1 MDQKQK
7 KTFVMTEKRKKAFQK
22 MIENKQKQDKPIVKF
37 LCSKYDGK
45 LVWEGIGFIDLNK

>member
-7 KTFVMTEKRKKAFQK
+7 KTLVMTEKRKEALRK

-37 LCSKYDGK
+37 LCSKIDGK
-45 LVWEGIGFIDLNK
+45 LVWEGINLSI

>member
-7 KTFVMTEKRKKAFQK
+7 KTFIMTEKRKEAFRK
-22 MIENKQKQDKPIVKF
+22 MIENKKNHDKPIVKI

-45 LVWEGIGFIDLNK
+45 LTWEGINSSI

>member
-22 MIENKQKQDKPIVKF
+22 MIENKNKQDKPIVKF
-37 LCSKYDGK
+37 LCSKYYGK
-45 LVWEGIGFIDLNK
+45 LTCVGINSSI